1 MRTAREQSEYGPMS
15 EALNAGESVVIGGSS
30 GVVTVIEGTTFCLSS
45 RDGDITPGGA
55 SGLFV
60 DDARVLSR
68 LSLLLDGQR
77 CDHLSTRA
85 ATADQADFVLRRRPG
100 SGQADSTMLVV
111 RARTVD
117 RGLHETI
124 TLENV
129 GREATTTIMSVQV
142 DADFA
147 DLFTVKNG
155 GATTGRSV
163 ATVTSDELTM
173 RSTQEIGRSVR
184 IRATGEPVVSH
195 SALTWRIVIP
205 ARGSWRTTI
214 SVDASSDG
222 EPPAQLEPMD
232 QDIAEA
238 QRHGHETVLDVAN
251 PDIAAVLGRTIADLD
266 SLRMIDERTGHTY
279 VAAGAPWFM
288 TLFGRDSL
296 LTAWMAL
303 PLEVGLAVG
312 TLQTLASLQ
321 GTVVNPMTEEQ
332 PGRILHEQR
341 RGPDSDLALGGQR
354 YYGSVDATPLFVML
368 LAEAARWGADLETIR
383 GLLPNADA
391 ALGWLDDYGD
401 RDGDGF
407 VEYQRATDRGLI
419 NQGWKDSFDG
429 INNADGQ
436 LAIAPIAL
444 CEVQGYA
451 YAARVSRA
459 YLADLFGDAEAAAYW
474 RERAAKLKMAFA
486 DAFWLPESGY
496 LAVALDGR
504 KTPMDALTSN
514 IGHCL
519 WTGIVSDEH
528 ATQIVAALATE
539 SMNTGYGLRTL
550 SAEMG
555 AYNPMSYHNGSV
567 WPHDTAICIAGLM
580 NYRRIPGA
588 VDLAHRLAAG
598 LFEAATAFD
607 DRLPELFCGFA
618 RTTFAP
624 PIPYPTSC
632 SPQAWA
638 SAAPLLVL
646 RAFLGL
652 APDMPAGRIDI
663 HPDLPV
669 AWGEVALGHVH
680 LGATTA
686 AITATGAMG
695 SVATHRS

>member
-1 MRTAREQSEYGPMS
+1 VTDPF
-15 EALNAGESVVIGGSS
+15 NAGESVAIRGDNGII
-30 GVVTVIEGTTFCLSS
+30 TVIEGTTFCLSS

-68 LSLLLDGQR
+68 LSVLLDGQR

-85 ATADQADFVLRRRPG
+85 SSADQAEFVLRRRPG
-100 SGQADSTMLVV
+100 AGAADSTLLVV
-111 RARTVD
+111 RVRHVD

-129 GREATTTIMSVQV
+129 GREATTATLTVHV

-155 GATTGRSV
+155 GPTTGRHV
-163 ATVTSDELTM
+163 ATVATDELTL
-173 RSTQEIGRSVR
+173 RSVHDTGRSIRV
-184 IRATGEPVVSH
+184 RATGQPVVSP

-205 ARGSWRTTI
+205 PRGRWQTTI
-214 SVDASSDG
+214 DFDASTDDTPS
-222 EPPAQLEPMD
+222 AHLAPMD
-232 QDIAEA
+232 QDAAEA
-238 QRHGHETVLDVAN
+238 LPHGHETVLGVAN
-251 PDIAAVLGRTIADLD
+251 PGIAAVLDRTIADLD

-303 PLEVGLAVG
+303 PLDVGLAVG

-321 GTVVNPMTEEQ
+321 GTVVDAITEEE

-354 YYGSVDATPLFVML
+354 YYGSVDATPIFVML
-368 LAEAARWGADLETIR
+368 LAEAARWGADLDTIR
-383 GLLPNADA
+383 ALLPHADA
-391 ALGWLDDYGD
+391 ALAWLDEYGD

-407 VEYQRATDRGLI
+407 VEYRRATDRGLI

-429 INNADGQ
+429 VNNAAGQ
-436 LAIAPIAL
+436 IAVAPVAL

-451 YAARVSRA
+451 YAARQARA
-459 YLADLFGDAEAAAYW
+459 YLADLFDDRAAAQHWRDRAATLRDAFAEAYW
-474 RERAAKLKMAFA
+474 VPKSR
-486 DAFWLPESGY
+486 WL
-496 LAVALDGR
+496 AIALDGD
-504 KTPMDALTSN
+504 KIQMDALTSN
-514 IGHCL
+514 LGHCL

-528 ATQIVAALATE
+528 AAHIVAALA
-539 SMNTGYGLRTL
+539 SPAMNTGYGLRTL
-550 SAEMG
+550 STDMG

-567 WPHDTAICIAGLM
+567 WPHDTAIGIAGLM
-580 NYRRIPGA
+580 RYRHIPGA
-588 VDLAHRLAAG
+588 VELAHALAAG
-598 LFEAATAFD
+598 LFDAATAFG
-607 DRLPELFCGFA
+607 DRLPELFCGFG
-618 RTTFAP
+618 RDTFAP
-624 PIPYPTSC
+624 PVPYPTSC

-652 APDMPAGRIDI
+652 APDLPAGRVELV
-663 HPDLPV
+663 PDLPE
-669 AWGEVALGHVH
+669 AWGAVALEHVH
-680 LGATTA
+680 LGAMSATINA
-686 AITATGAMG
+686 KGATG
-695 SVATHRS
+695 SVERHSG

>member
-1 MRTAREQSEYGPMS
+1 MT
-15 EALNAGESVVIGGSS
+15 EALNSGESIVIGGST
-30 GVVTVIEGTTFCLSS
+30 GVITVIEGTTFCLSS
-45 RDGDITPGGA
+45 RDGDITPGA
-55 SGLFV
+55 ANGLFV
-60 DDARVLSR
+60 DDARVISR
-68 LSLLLDGQR
+68 LTLLLDGQR

-85 ATADQADFVLRRRPG
+85 ATADQADFVLRRRPV
-100 SGQADSTMLVV
+100 SGHADSTLLVV

-129 GREATTTIMSVQV
+129 GREATTTTMSVHV

-147 DLFTVKNG
+147 DLFAVKNG
-155 GATTGRSV
+155 GATTGRQV
-163 ATVTSDELTM
+163 ATVALDELTL
-173 RSTQEIGRSVR
+173 RSAQEAGRAVR
-184 IRATGEPVVSH
+184 IRATADPVVSQ

-205 ARGSWRTTI
+205 PHSSWSTTI
-214 SVDASSDG
+214 DFDASSG
-222 EPPAQLEPMD
+222 EERPTHLEPMD
-232 QDIAEA
+232 QDISRTERDGNA
-238 QRHGHETVLDVAN
+238 TVLDVA
-251 PDIAAVLGRTIADLD
+251 DSAIAAVLGRTVADLD

-296 LTAWMAL
+296 LTAWMSL
-303 PLEVGLAVG
+303 PIDVGLAMG

-321 GTVVNPMTEEQ
+321 GTVVDPITEEQ

-368 LAEAARWGADLETIR
+368 LAEAARWGADLETVR
-383 GLLPNADA
+383 SMLPNADA
-391 ALGWLDDYGD
+391 ALTWLDQYGD

-429 INNADGQ
+429 INSASGQ
-436 LAIAPIAL
+436 VAVAPIAL

-451 YAARVSRA
+451 YAARLSRA
-459 YLADLFGDAEAAAYW
+459 YLADVFDEPDLAAYW
-474 RERAAKLKMAFA
+474 RERAAKLKLSFA
-486 DAFWLPESGY
+486 DAFWLADAGW

-504 KTPMDALTSN
+504 KTPVDALTSN
-514 IGHCL
+514 VGHCL

-528 ATQIVAALATE
+528 ATQLVAALAE
-539 SMNTGYGLRTL
+539 SGMNTGYGLRTL
-550 SAEMG
+550 ADGMG

-588 VDLAHRLAAG
+588 VELAHSLAAG
-598 LFEAATAFD
+598 LFDAATAFD
-607 DRLPELFCGFA
+607 NRLPELFCGFERDA
-618 RTTFAP
+618 FAP

-638 SAAPLLVL
+638 SAAPLLIM

-652 APDMPAGRIDI
+652 APDVPADRIDI
-663 HPDLPV
+663 RPDLP
-669 AWGEVALGHVH
+669 ATWGAVTLDQIRLGSLVV
-680 LGATTA
+680 
-686 AITATGAMG
+686 AITALGSSG
-695 SVATHRS
+695 SVTRH